1 MERLARSVRSP
12 LASPSDA
19 GPDRAL
25 VAAIREEL
33 AAIEP
38 TRACDR
44 RAEAIGLGRRRTARE
59 GALARLALRLG
70 RADAREAGIG
80 VVPGAADPAAFDWAT
95 AAEHCR
101 LAWLRGRFLA
111 AGSLSVAGGR
121 THLEFVVSAEEAPR
135 LAARLS
141 ELGLPARWRIRRG
154 RGVVVWK
161 RRETVT
167 TFLRRIGATAS
178 VLELEARAVSRA
190 LRGDLNRILNAES
203 ANLVRSVEAAW
214 RQLAAID
221 ALDADGRLARCA
233 PRVRAVAAARRAA
246 PEASLT
252 ELADTLGFPRAA
264 VQRALEGLVRLAEGG
279 GGVSGTGRRRFP
291 DRRLSPRAEAARPRP
306 DGWARARAARR
317 AEPPGPELR

>member
-1 MERLARSVRSP
+1 
-12 LASPSDA
+12 
-19 GPDRAL
+19 
-25 VAAIREEL
+25 
-33 AAIEP
+33 
-38 TRACDR
+38 
-44 RAEAIGLGRRRTARE
+44 
-59 GALARLALRLG
+59 
-70 RADAREAGIG
+70 
-80 VVPGAADPAAFDWAT
+80 VVPGAADPAAFDWPT

-121 THLEFVVSAEEAPR
+121 THLEFVVAAEEAPR
-135 LAARLS
+135 LAARLA

-221 ALDADGRLARCA
+221 ALDADGRLARCS

-252 ELADTLGFPRAA
+252 ELADSLGFPRAA

-279 GGVSGTGRRRFP
+279 GGAPGSSRRRAP
-291 DRRLSPRAEAARPRP
+291 ARRLPWPPEAVGGPVRPAALEPGRP
-306 DGWARARAARR
+306 DGD
-317 AEPPGPELR
+317 EPPGPGLR